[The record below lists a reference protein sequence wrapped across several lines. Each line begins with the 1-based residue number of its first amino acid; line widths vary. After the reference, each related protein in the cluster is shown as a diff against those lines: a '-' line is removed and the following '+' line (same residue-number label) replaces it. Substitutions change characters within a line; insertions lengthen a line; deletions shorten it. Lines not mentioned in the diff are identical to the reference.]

1 MKIQVIVELPKNS
14 KIKIGRSKNPIT
26 IRSGEVMF
34 KSRVI
39 KNNDAKSYY
48 SAITNLNELF
58 VKEFAKKL
66 RHSTYEVYIPE
77 SQYKITL
84 REIKNAD

>member
-1 MKIQVIVELPKNS
+1 MEIQVIVELPKNS

-39 KNNDAKSYY
+39 KNNDVKSYF
-48 SAITNLNELF
+48 SAIANLNELF
-58 VKEFAKKL
+58 VKHFAKKL
-66 RHSTYEVYIPE
+66 RYPTYEVYIPE